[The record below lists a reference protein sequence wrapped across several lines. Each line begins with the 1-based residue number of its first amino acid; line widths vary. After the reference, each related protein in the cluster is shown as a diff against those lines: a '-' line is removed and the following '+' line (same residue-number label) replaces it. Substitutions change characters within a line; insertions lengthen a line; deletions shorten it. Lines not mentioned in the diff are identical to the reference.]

1 MVSSMAQTRRGRA
14 SRGTTNRKQHI
25 SNGNVYIYDNVARD
39 LNVRRQLEEEPRKQ
53 LSNETRKNRDKALH
67 MNLGYVF
74 FLMGALCVCAVVLLN
89 YLQLQSDVTTK
100 VKSISKLESDL
111 NTRQLANEEAYN
123 RIVSNVNLE
132 EIRKIAIGELG
143 MTYAGEGQIITYES
157 AGYDYMRRVSE

>member
-1 MVSSMAQTRRGRA
+1 MAQTRRGGTP
-14 SRGTTNRKQHI
+14 RGTTNRKQNI
-25 SNGNVYIYDNVARD
+25 PRGNVYIYDNVARD

-53 LSNETRKNRDKALH
+53 LSNETRKNRDKARH

-89 YLQLQSDVTTK
+89 YLQLQSDITTK
-100 VKSISKLESDL
+100 AKNISRLESSL
-111 NTRQLANEEAYN
+111 NTKQLANEEEYN
-123 RIVSNVNLE
+123 RIISNVNLE